1 MGMKTYR
8 LTKISAMSVFD
19 RPREKLRDRGAE
31 SLSDIELMAI
41 LIGSG
46 SKKNPVE
53 KIASQVL
60 KLTDESNIVLEADD
74 FLSIEGIGPA
84 KATLL
89 AASMELS
96 RRIYSPRNRKI
107 MSPADIYPLL
117 SHYGDRQQEYFFSI
131 CLNGAHE
138 VIDITTVSK
147 GILNR
152 TIIHPREIFS
162 TAIELRSASLVV
174 AHNHPSGNLEPS
186 KEDRDITYRL
196 QKAGVLLGIELL
208 DHVIFSHK
216 GYYSFLEENKI

>member
-1 MGMKTYR
+1 MKTYQ
-8 LTKISAMSVFD
+8 LEKISTMSVFD
-19 RPREKLRDRGAE
+19 RPREKIINRGAE

-46 SKKNPVE
+46 SQKNPVE
-53 KIASQVL
+53 KIASKSL
-60 KLTDESNIVLEADD
+60 KMIDESTGIMQADD

-96 RRIYSPRNRKI
+96 RRIYSPRNKKI
-107 MSPADIYPLL
+107 SSPSDVYPLL
-117 SHYGDRQQEYFFSI
+117 AHYGDRQQEYFFSI
-131 CLNGAHE
+131 SLNGAHE
-138 VIDITTVSK
+138 VIEVKTVSK

-152 TIIHPREIFS
+152 AIIHPREVF
-162 TAIELRSASLVV
+162 TDAITQRAASIIV

-196 QKAGVLLGIELL
+196 QEAGMLLGIELL
-208 DHVIFSHK
+208 DHVVFSHK
-216 GYYSFLEENKI
+216 GYFSFLEEGEI